1 MNGSQP
7 TTSYSNPCVC
17 NGCLLP
23 DCGFC
28 PHCQDMVKHGGE
40 GKLKS
45 KCMDRHCKNDTV
57 TMDEIELLHYDD
69 QSVNA
74 TYSSQDL
81 SEASSTTNATFDVGS
96 EKPADTNATY
106 QADPGTAVN
115 DATFA
120 AENKA
125 EVVENSQKAV
135 KNIDE
140 ILKYAHKDYDK
151 IPPPIQAPRAV
162 NKTDTNQVVDDVD
175 SKPTTKS
182 SRTKQKQIEE
192 TATEDSN
199 KSKSATIAAD
209 TKRSTRTKAKHNT
222 STGDEEPAPKRST
235 RTSQKSFLSSEDDK
249 PASEAEQIK
258 EVRPVRSTRTK
269 QKQLAQSCSD
279 STLTKEAVS
288 PRVKE
293 LAAQA
298 LSPAMKQSSST
309 SRLVGGYTGS
319 PVRDPDGFEWVAQGR
334 KVGSKVY
341 QTYVCQ
347 DCDARK
353 LAKKVKRL
361 GFGGKHKTCWIIK
374 YLDHHSC

>member
-1 MNGSQP
+1 
-7 TTSYSNPCVC
+7 
-17 NGCLLP
+17 
-23 DCGFC
+23 
-28 PHCQDMVKHGGE
+28 MVKHGGE

-209 TKRSTRTKAKHNT
+209 TTAKRSTRTKAKHNT

-279 STLTKEAVS
+279 STLTKGAVS

-298 LSPAMKQSSST
+298 LSPMKQSSST

-319 PVRDPDGFEWVAQGR
+319 SVGWGLKCTRHMFVRIVMGQGWWVIG
-334 KVGSKVY
+334 Y
-341 QTYVCQ
+341 
-347 DCDARK
+347 
-353 LAKKVKRL
+353 
-361 GFGGKHKTCWIIK
+361 F
-374 YLDHHSC
+374 